1 MNQKLF
7 QIKTINNPYFLE
19 QNLFIPKVDDC
30 SICLDSLNNKLVKLD
45 CNHLFH
51 FDCIKNITNNSC
63 PLCRREITNLPL
75 CKGCSL
81 CGYFHFN
88 NFKKNGNC
96 IVCGKKSFQYILK
109 NKLYEIEKS

>member
-1 MNQKLF
+1 MKLF
-7 QIKTINNPYFLE
+7 
-19 QNLFIPKVDDC
+19 
-30 SICLDSLNNKLVKLD
+30 CLLSLNHKKMNKIFTKDQCVICMDTIGLENNAILSCGHK
-45 CNHLFH
+45 FH
-51 FDCIKNITNNSC
+51 ATCFAENVLNSNNSC
-63 PLCRREITNLPL
+63 PLCRRKITNLSL